1 MKIAILLALGLIVFS
16 LMACNRRHGSSDDT
30 GEIVVGG
37 LYASR
42 EDDGVFRVS
51 KVLAVDESAV
61 HVRIYKNKF
70 KSLPESLDSST
81 LSLGGIGDPDGFGIG
96 HAPVAREGWLA
107 SHSFLKKEPVTE
119 EELEGYKY
127 YLEEMK
133 KR

>member
-1 MKIAILLALGLIVFS
+1 MKIALLFAAGLIVF
-16 LMACNRRHGSSDDT
+16 LLIACNRRSGSSDSN

-42 EDDGVFRVS
+42 GDDSIFRVS
-51 KVLAVDESAV
+51 KVLAIDGSAV

-70 KSLPESLDSST
+70 KTLPENLDSSA
-81 LSLGGIGDPDGFGIG
+81 LSLGGFGDPDGFGVG
-96 HAPVAREGWLA
+96 HAPIARQGWLG
-107 SHSFLKKEPVTE
+107 SHVFLKKEPVTE